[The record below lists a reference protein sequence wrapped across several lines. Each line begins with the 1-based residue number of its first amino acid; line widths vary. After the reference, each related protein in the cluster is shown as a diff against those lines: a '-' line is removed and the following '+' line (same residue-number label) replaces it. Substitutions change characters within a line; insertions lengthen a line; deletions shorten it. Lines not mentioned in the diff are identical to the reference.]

1 MTSLA
6 RLVAAVLSGMLLTL
20 AFVLGAA
27 APASAHSQVISSSP
41 ADGQRVETS
50 PKQLTFVFSEPSDV
64 SSVVVSLTGPS
75 GPLNVLGTPVE
86 QGVNDLGHQ
95 TIVVPVTAELPAGL
109 YRETVSATSRIDGHT
124 AGSELIF
131 GVRTDVAAPAGDSGN
146 TTSPVDRVRSIL
158 QGIMLIAAGIAV
170 GLIALAGPAR
180 GRGLPAARIAAGIA
194 GLAAIGSGAIWH
206 IGNGL
211 IVAACGLIGSVVLFA
226 AAFMPTLTDRIRLW
240 LAALGLAVAVVPL
253 SLVGHAAA
261 QGTLMAVF
269 DGLHII
275 TTATWAGVVIAAAF
289 LLPKASRGDRLPI
302 LRRTSVLASVTFLI
316 SLITGLLMAN
326 GLVPSV
332 GGLFGS
338 LYGMGLVA
346 KSVLVIPVLLLAIW
360 ARWRMNN
367 GKSSSLVVEAGLLFV
382 ILSLG
387 VLVASQP
394 PPASQKFLPTPSWQA
409 DSAAASLDADDLLVS
424 VQIAPNTPGTR
435 FLVVRV
441 DNTRRP
447 APGPIQAVKARFGS
461 SGLLDLK
468 QGTDGLWTT
477 NVDVTEPGPTAIH
490 VEVTRPLLPLAV
502 ANNTWTVGPTPGTYE
517 GGSSL
522 TGYVG
527 AAIGGLIGL
536 TLIGILVEG
545 VSRGRRRDDDEPG
558 ATKPD
563 SGAHSA
569 VSV

>member
-1 MTSLA
+1 M
-6 RLVAAVLSGMLLTL
+6 
-20 AFVLGAA
+20 
-27 APASAHSQVISSSP
+27 
-41 ADGQRVETS
+41 
-50 PKQLTFVFSEPSDV
+50 
-64 SSVVVSLTGPS
+64 
-75 GPLNVLGTPVE
+75 
-86 QGVNDLGHQ
+86 
-95 TIVVPVTAELPAGL
+95 
-109 YRETVSATSRIDGHT
+109 
-124 AGSELIF
+124 
-131 GVRTDVAAPAGDSGN
+131 
-146 TTSPVDRVRSIL
+146 
-158 QGIMLIAAGIAV
+158 
-170 GLIALAGPAR
+170 
-180 GRGLPAARIAAGIA
+180 
-194 GLAAIGSGAIWH
+194 
-206 IGNGL
+206 
-211 IVAACGLIGSVVLFA
+211 
-226 AAFMPTLTDRIRLW
+226 
-240 LAALGLAVAVVPL
+240 
-253 SLVGHAAA
+253 
-261 QGTLMAVF
+261 
-269 DGLHII
+269 
-275 TTATWAGVVIAAAF
+275 
-289 LLPKASRGDRLPI
+289 
-302 LRRTSVLASVTFLI
+302 
-316 SLITGLLMAN
+316 
-326 GLVPSV
+326 
-332 GGLFGS
+332 
-338 LYGMGLVA
+338 
-346 KSVLVIPVLLLAIW
+346 
-360 ARWRMNN
+360 
-367 GKSSSLVVEAGLLFV
+367 
-382 ILSLG
+382 
-387 VLVASQP
+387 
-394 PPASQKFLPTPSWQA
+394 PTPSWQA